1 MIMNQAGIFIYRSVM
16 VMYHSV
22 NDEIKMTVPGKTI
35 TGGDFYDAYQLTI
48 EYIDKTQGYYT
59 KHGTN

>member
-1 MIMNQAGIFIYRSVM
+1 MYKGVL

-22 NDEIKMTVPGKTI
+22 NDEIKMVMQGKTI
-35 TGGDFYDAYQLTI
+35 IGADFYDAYHLTL
-48 EYIDKTQGYYT
+48 EYIDKTLEYYD